1 MNKEVLER
9 MIQEF
14 NENNERHSKLRAFI
28 QDEKRFSEVDDLNKD
43 LLVAQL
49 KAMETYLSI
58 LSVRISLNTT
68 DEVSD

>member
-1 MNKEVLER
+1 MTKEVLER

-58 LSVRISLNTT
+58 LSVRISLNTGN
-68 DEVSD
+68 EVSD